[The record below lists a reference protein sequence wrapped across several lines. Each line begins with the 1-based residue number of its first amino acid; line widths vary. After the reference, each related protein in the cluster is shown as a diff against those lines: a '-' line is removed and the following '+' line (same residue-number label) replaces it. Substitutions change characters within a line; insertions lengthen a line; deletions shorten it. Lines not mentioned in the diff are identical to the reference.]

1 MDSFFLDSFDDKSD
15 LIPLLSAEDERKI
28 DSFKLPK
35 ELSILPLKN
44 TVLFPG
50 VVIPITVGR
59 EKSIK
64 LVKDNYKGKKII
76 GTIAQK
82 ESNIDDP
89 NISDLSEVGTMARIM
104 RLFKMPD
111 GSITIIIQGLKR
123 FHLKSVT
130 QTEPYFKGNVS
141 LFDEVKPNKN
151 SKNFKALV
159 ESVRDLSLKIIKES
173 PKIPKEAAFAIN
185 NIESDSF
192 LINFISSNI
201 NITVSQKQEM
211 LEEPSLEERTKMSLK
226 YLNNELKM
234 LEMKNEIQ
242 SKVKSELDEQQRE
255 YLLNQQLKAIQEELG
270 GNVHQEEVEKMRL
283 KGKDK
288 KWDKKTEEHFN
299 KELNK
304 LQRMNPQLGEYGVQR
319 GYIETLL
326 ELPWNEFTKDHF
338 DLNKAKKILNRDH
351 FGLKKVKDRI
361 IEYLAVLKLKGD
373 MRSPIIC
380 LHGPPG
386 VGKTSLGKSVAES
399 LGREYIRMSLG
410 GLRDQSEIRGHR
422 KTYIGAMPGRVIQSL
437 RRAKSSNPV
446 FVLDEIDKLNR
457 DAFGD
462 PSAALLEMLDPEQ
475 NNAFYDNYVE
485 IGFDLS
491 RVLFIATANDISLI
505 SAPLRDRM
513 ELIEVSGYTINEKF
527 QIGNKFLLKNL
538 LKNHGLKSND
548 LKISKKD
555 LEMVIENYT
564 RESGVRS
571 LERVL
576 AKLIRNIAK
585 SIVLDEKYDKILNE
599 QKITNVL
606 GPKKYIKERY
616 QDNDNL
622 GVVTGLAW
630 TPQGGDIL
638 FIESSV
644 SNGKGKL
651 TITGNIGK
659 VMQESSKLA
668 LEYLRS
674 HKILSKLENDYFQK
688 NDIHIHVPEGAIPKD
703 GPSAGITMLTS
714 LASLLSGKKVVKN
727 LAMTGE
733 ITLRGKVLPV
743 GGIKEKILAA
753 KRAGIK
759 KIILSKM
766 NEKDIS
772 NIDPSYI
779 RGLKFLYV
787 DRMDKVL
794 DLALL
799 KAK

>member
-15 LIPLLSAEDERKI
+15 LIPLLSAEDEKKI
-28 DSFKLPK
+28 NSFKLPK
-35 ELSILPLKN
+35 ELPILPLKN

-64 LVKDNYKGKKII
+64 LVKDSYKAKKII
-76 GTIAQK
+76 GAVSQK
-82 ESNIDDP
+82 KSTIDDP
-89 NISDLSEVGTMARIM
+89 GITDLNSVGTMARIM

-111 GSITIIIQGLKR
+111 GSSTIIIQGLKR
-123 FHLKSVT
+123 FHLKSIT
-130 QTEPYFKGNVS
+130 QTNPYFKGSV
-141 LFDEVKPNKN
+141 LPFAELKPKQN
-151 SKNFKALV
+151 SKPFLALV

-211 LEEPSLEERTKMSLK
+211 LEEPSLEIRTKMALK

-270 GNVHQEEVEKMRL
+270 GNVHQEEIEKMRL
-283 KGKDK
+283 KAKDK
-288 KWDKKTEEHFN
+288 KWSKNTEEHFF
-299 KELNK
+299 KELKK

-319 GYIETLL
+319 SYIETLL

-338 DLNKAKKILNRDH
+338 ELNKAKRILDRDH
-351 FGLKKVKDRI
+351 FGLQKVKDRI

-380 LHGPPG
+380 LYGPPG
-386 VGKTSLGKSVAES
+386 VGKTSLGKSIAES

-422 KTYIGAMPGRVIQSL
+422 KTYIGAMPGRVIQSIK
-437 RRAKSSNPV
+437 RVKSSNPV

-462 PSAALLEMLDPEQ
+462 PSAAMLEMLDPEQ
-475 NNAFYDNYVE
+475 NSAFYDNYIE

-491 RVLFIATANDISLI
+491 RVLFIATANDINSI

-513 ELIEVSGYTINEKF
+513 ELIEVSGYTVNEKY

-538 LKNHGLKSND
+538 LKNHGLSLAD
-548 LKISKKD
+548 LKISKKE

-564 RESGVRS
+564 RESGVRG
-571 LERVL
+571 LEKIL
-576 AKLIRNIAK
+576 AKLVRNTAK
-585 SIVLDEKYDKILNE
+585 NIVLKKKFDKNLSEEKIIKI
-599 QKITNVL
+599 L
-606 GPKKYIKERY
+606 GPKKFLKERY
-616 QDNDNL
+616 QDNNNI

-644 SNGKGKL
+644 NKGKGKL

-674 HKILSKLENDYFQK
+674 HNILSNFDDDFFQK

-714 LASLLSGKKVVKN
+714 LASLLTGRKVRKN
-727 LAMTGE
+727 IAMTGE

-753 KRAGIK
+753 KRAGLK

-766 NEKDIS
+766 NKKDILD
-772 NIDPSYI
+772 IEPMYVK
-779 RGLKFLYV
+779 GLQFLYV
-787 DRMDKVL
+787 EKMDQVL
-794 DLALL
+794 ELVLS
-799 KAK
+799 KK

>member
-82 ESNIDDP
+82 KSNIDDP

-399 LGREYIRMSLG
+399 LGRESIRMSLG

-674 HKILSKLENDYFQK
+674 HKILSNLENDYFQK

>member
-82 ESNIDDP
+82 KSNIDDP

>member
-82 ESNIDDP
+82 KSNIDDP

-674 HKILSKLENDYFQK
+674 HKILSNLENDYFQK

>member
-1 MDSFFLDSFDDKSD
+1 M
-15 LIPLLSAEDERKI
+15 
-28 DSFKLPK
+28 
-35 ELSILPLKN
+35 
-44 TVLFPG
+44 
-50 VVIPITVGR
+50 
-59 EKSIK
+59 
-64 LVKDNYKGKKII
+64 
-76 GTIAQK
+76 
-82 ESNIDDP
+82 
-89 NISDLSEVGTMARIM
+89 
-104 RLFKMPD
+104 
-111 GSITIIIQGLKR
+111 
-123 FHLKSVT
+123 
-130 QTEPYFKGNVS
+130 
-141 LFDEVKPNKN
+141 
-151 SKNFKALV
+151 
-159 ESVRDLSLKIIKES
+159 SLKIIKES

-211 LEEPSLEERTKMSLK
+211 LEEPSLEIRTKMALK

-270 GNVHQEEVEKMRL
+270 GNVHQEEIEKMRL
-283 KGKDK
+283 KAKDK
-288 KWDKKTEEHFN
+288 KWSKNTEEHFF
-299 KELNK
+299 KELKK

-319 GYIETLL
+319 SYIETLL

-338 DLNKAKKILNRDH
+338 DLNKAKRILDRDH
-351 FGLKKVKDRI
+351 FGLQKVKDRI

-380 LHGPPG
+380 LYGPPG
-386 VGKTSLGKSVAES
+386 VGKTSLGKSIAES

-422 KTYIGAMPGRVIQSL
+422 KTYIGAMPGRVIQSIK
-437 RRAKSSNPV
+437 RVKSSNPV

-462 PSAALLEMLDPEQ
+462 PSAAMLEMLDPEQ
-475 NNAFYDNYVE
+475 NSAFYDNYIE

-491 RVLFIATANDISLI
+491 RVLFIATANDINSI
-505 SAPLRDRM
+505 SVPLRDRM
-513 ELIEVSGYTINEKF
+513 ELIEVSGYTMNEKY
-527 QIGNKFLLKNL
+527 QIGKKFLLKNL
-538 LKNHGLKSND
+538 LKSHGLNLTD
-548 LKISKKD
+548 LKIPKPE
-555 LEMVIENYT
+555 LEMIIENYT
-564 RESGVRS
+564 RESGVRG
-571 LERVL
+571 LEKVL
-576 AKLIRNIAK
+576 AKLIRNTAK
-585 SIVLDEKYDKILNE
+585 NVVLKNKFNKTLSEDSIIKI
-599 QKITNVL
+599 L
-606 GPKKYIKERY
+606 GPKKILKERY
-616 QDNDNL
+616 QDNNDL

-644 SNGKGKL
+644 NKGKGKL

-659 VMQESSKLA
+659 VMEESSKLA
-668 LEYLRS
+668 LEYLKS
-674 HKILSKLENDYFQK
+674 HNILLHLENDFFQK

-714 LASLLSGKKVVKN
+714 LASLLGGKKIIKN

-759 KIILSKM
+759 KIILSTM
-766 NEKDIS
+766 NEKDILD
-772 NIDPSYI
+772 IDPVYI
-779 RGLKFLYV
+779 KGLQFLYV
-787 DRMDKVL
+787 DRMDQVL
-794 DLALL
+794 ELALM
-799 KAK
+799 KGK